1 MNKTY
6 NQLVVFYYVA
16 HYMSFTKAAKYLQ
29 TSKGYVSKEIANLE
43 RSMGSTLL
51 HRSTRSLQLTAAGE
65 ELFVEAM
72 QIVEAFRR
80 AENTLFS
87 LQNKV
92 EGILRITSPS
102 AFADHMLAPNLPRFF
117 KDYPDVKLEMNLTG
131 KLLNLVEEKIDIAI
145 RLTHEPP
152 QDRVAKRI
160 GDYQMIICASKA
172 YLNENEAPKT
182 PKELTSYPCLIYSTE
197 QQSMEW
203 PFYVQSE
210 AIRVRV
216 NPALTANAALV
227 LLNAAIEGLGI
238 ARLPDYVVREA
249 LQTGRLS
256 QILTPFYPP
265 PIPIYAIYAQSRLIP
280 PKVHAFVAFLKEVLT
295 RKEMRLQ

>member
-1 MNKTY
+1 M
-6 NQLVVFYYVA
+6 
-16 HYMSFTKAAKYLQ
+16 
-29 TSKGYVSKEIANLE
+29 
-43 RSMGSTLL
+43 
-51 HRSTRSLQLTAAGE
+51 
-65 ELFVEAM
+65 
-72 QIVEAFRR
+72 
-80 AENTLFS
+80 
-87 LQNKV
+87 

-145 RLTHEPP
+145 RLNHEPP

-172 YLNENEAPKT
+172 YLNENGAPKT

-210 AIRVRV
+210 AIRARV

-227 LLNAAIEGLGI
+227 LLNAAIEGLGPELSTLYFK
-238 ARLPDYVVREA
+238 ARKNQGKNL
-249 LQTGRLS
+249 
-256 QILTPFYPP
+256 
-265 PIPIYAIYAQSRLIP
+265 
-280 PKVHAFVAFLKEVLT
+280 
-295 RKEMRLQ
+295 